1 MNAGFLILAAMSE
14 GLQDQLRRSL
24 ANPIMN
30 KLIPLGL
37 QDARIEVR
45 GGAIKALT
53 YFAEWLCP
61 EFIIYDDVVIPQML
75 QNLQ

>member
-1 MNAGFLILAAMSE
+1 
-14 GLQDQLRRSL
+14 
-24 ANPIMN
+24 MN

-61 EFIIYDDVVIPQML
+61 EFIIYDDVVIP
-75 QNLQ
+75 

>member
-24 ANPIMN
+24 QNPLMN
-30 KLIPLGL
+30 KLIPMGL
-37 QDARIEVR
+37 SDQRTEVR

-53 YFAEWLCP
+53 YFAEWLQP
-61 EFIIYDDVVIPQML
+61 EFLIYDNVVIP
-75 QNLQ
+75 